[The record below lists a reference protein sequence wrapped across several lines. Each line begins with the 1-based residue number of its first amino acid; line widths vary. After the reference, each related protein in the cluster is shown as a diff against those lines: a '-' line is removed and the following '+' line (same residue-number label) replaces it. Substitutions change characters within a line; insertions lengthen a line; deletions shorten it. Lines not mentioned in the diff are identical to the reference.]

1 MKKHVLLILPMLLLA
16 ACGPTSNP
24 TSEPTVDPSVE
35 PSVEPS
41 IEPSIPAK
49 TVEFAPMH
57 LYQDLPTLEIRPL
70 FSDPSLAETEHF
82 TYTLDDERVATI
94 EGNVVTY
101 LNPGRSI
108 VKCVS
113 ETFSTQ
119 FVLFTHEGFSTVGGP
134 LAQPYIDLKARYGSH
149 TTKEDATIFIG
160 DSFFQFW
167 RDGTAGTLFSKDFA
181 GKNAVNLG
189 INGTTTHHWRAMWR
203 DYLADT
209 IVSPKNFIVNI
220 GINNVDDNS
229 EDGKN
234 AGRNV
239 RMLLEDIHETFPEA
253 KIYYFSITRCSKGT
267 FATYWDRH
275 NGANTYL
282 KENFFVDNS
291 YATYLDANEIF
302 GEDYADY
309 RMDDGLH
316 INGRGYLIFKSLIN
330 EYVEIEDL
338 E

>member
-1 MKKHVLLILPMLLLA
+1 M
-16 ACGPTSNP
+16 
-24 TSEPTVDPSVE
+24 
-35 PSVEPS
+35 
-41 IEPSIPAK
+41 
-49 TVEFAPMH
+49 F
-57 LYQDLPTLEIRPL
+57 
-70 FSDPSLAETEHF
+70 
-82 TYTLDDERVATI
+82 DE
-94 EGNVVTY
+94 
-101 LNPGRSI
+101 
-108 VKCVS
+108 
-113 ETFSTQ
+113 
-119 FVLFTHEGFSTVGGP
+119 
-134 LAQPYIDLKARYGSH
+134 
-149 TTKEDATIFIG
+149 
-160 DSFFQFW
+160 
-167 RDGTAGTLFSKDFA
+167 
-181 GKNAVNLG
+181 NL
-189 INGTTTHHWRAMWR
+189 
-203 DYLADT
+203 
-209 IVSPKNFIVNI
+209 PKNFIVNI